1 MRQSKYTRIFFS
13 IVFCV
18 STFLGAFLLFQ
29 IEPVVGKIVT
39 PLYGG
44 TASVWTICLFFFQ
57 FVVLVGYLVTF
68 TITKLPPKTQFYVYL
83 TSLAISL
90 FWSQIPVR
98 QLWQVSDHNAP
109 VQNLLL
115 ALVQHMAVPC
125 IMLATISGIMQVWF
139 GLARLGNPYPL
150 YSLSN
155 LGSML
160 ALLTYPIMIEPN
172 ITVAGTL
179 KYWFWLYC
187 LLAASIFIC
196 ALIVNLGLGT
206 VSTPVPSKESK
217 EAELDDSIDR
227 KKFFKWLF
235 FSIMGSS
242 ALLSYS
248 SYLTSEVSPI
258 PLLWVLPLAIYL
270 LTFILVFASDKFYR
284 RNFFLNTWMVLAACE
299 PLTIQISFLLS
310 LAVNL
315 ILLFEICMICH
326 GEIATSKPGVK
337 YLPTFYL
344 AIALGGAIGGLFVG
358 IIAPHIF
365 TFEAERFFIIV
376 ILALFTVNE
385 LALKKFQASNK
396 KMLLK
401 ISLIGIALSMLLAW
415 IKLTPTNLVYRE
427 RNFYGVAKVVKEGDF
442 LVLYHGHTVH
452 GRQYLNPVL
461 APLSTGLYYLPLE
474 EMMDFM
480 HGLKSHPLSIGVIG
494 LGVGMF
500 TPYGKLQDN
509 IVFYELDPKIEQIA
523 RRYFSYISQAKAKI
537 KIKIGDGRFT
547 LSELPLQRYDFI
559 VIDVFNS
566 DSIPCHLLTR
576 EAVAIYLQH
585 LKEDGILVFH
595 ITNNYLDL
603 EPVLGNLAKQDN
615 LLSCYIYQGKSSS
628 YVAMT
633 RNAQLMDEL
642 IRFIKSKRDKY
653 PEVDARQ
660 TVVNPRL
667 GIWTDDYISLLNV
680 LKLHQ

>member
-1 MRQSKYTRIFFS
+1 MDQSKYIRNFFS
-13 IVFCV
+13 IIFCV
-18 STFLGAFLLFQ
+18 STFLAAFLLFQ

-57 FVVLVGYLVTF
+57 FAVLMGYVMTF
-68 TITKLPPKTQFYVYL
+68 AITKLPPKIQLYVYL

-98 QLWQVSDHNAP
+98 QLWLSDNSAP

-115 ALVQHMAVPC
+115 SLAQHMAVPC
-125 IMLATISGIMQVWF
+125 IILATVSGIMQVWF

-160 ALLTYPIMIEPN
+160 ALLTYPAIIEPN
-172 ITVAGTL
+172 TTVAGTL
-179 KYWFWLYC
+179 KYWSWLYC
-187 LLAASIFIC
+187 ILAVAIFSC
-196 ALIVNLGLGT
+196 ALIVNLRSGIAQ
-206 VSTPVPSKESK
+206 TPHSGDENIEP
-217 EAELDDSIDR
+217 ELDNSIDR

-235 FSIMGSS
+235 FSTMGSA

-270 LTFILVFASDKFYR
+270 LTFILVFAKDKFYKR
-284 RNFFLNTWMVLAACE
+284 SFFLNTWMVLAACE
-299 PLTIQISFLLS
+299 PITIQISFLLS
-310 LAVNL
+310 LVVNL
-315 ILLFEICMICH
+315 ILIFEICMICH
-326 GEIATSKPGVK
+326 GEIAISKPGVK

-358 IIAPHIF
+358 IIAPYIF

-385 LALKKFQASNK
+385 VALKKFQASNK
-396 KMLLK
+396 KILLRFA
-401 ISLIGIALSMLLAW
+401 LIGVTIAVLIAW
-415 IKLTPTNLVYRE
+415 IKLTPTNVAYRE

-461 APLSTGLYYLPLE
+461 APVSTGLYYLPLE

-480 HGLKSHPLSIGVIG
+480 HGLKNHPMSIGVVG

-500 TPYGKLQDN
+500 TPYGKPQDN
-509 IVFYELDPKIEQIA
+509 IVFYELDPKIEKIA
-523 RRYFSYISQAKAKI
+523 RRYFSFISQAKAKV
-537 KIKIGDGRFT
+537 KIMIGDGRFT
-547 LSELPLQRYDFI
+547 LSELPPQQYDFM

-576 EAVAIYLQH
+576 EALAIYLQH
-585 LKEDGILVFH
+585 LKKDGILAFH

-615 LLSCYIYQGKSSS
+615 LFSCYISQGKSSS
-628 YVAMT
+628 YIAMT

-642 IRFIKSKRDKY
+642 TRFIKSKRDKY
-653 PEVDARQ
+653 PEVDTRQ
-660 TVVNPRL
+660 TVLNPRL
-667 GIWTDDYISLLNV
+667 GVWTDDYVSLLSV
-680 LKLHQ
+680 LKLHP